1 MEETVIL
8 VRILSLDCFNWD
20 NYRISSDLLQKKK
33 EGKKQ
38 KKKNVA

>member
-1 MEETVIL
+1 MEERVIV

-20 NYRISSDLLQKKK
+20 NYRISSDLLRKKK
-33 EGKKQ
+33 DRKKQ